1 MVNFTVERMQEV
13 MRQRKNIR
21 NMAVIAHVD
30 HGKTTLTD
38 SLLAKAGMIASN
50 QAGDKRATDTRKDEQ
65 EKGITIKS
73 TVVSMCF
80 DMDKEVLP
88 LIEDGEVKS
97 SEFMVNLVDSPGHV
111 DFSPEVTAALR
122 VSDGAMVVVDAI
134 SGVCV
139 QTETVLRQALSERI
153 KPVLVINKVDRA
165 VFEKQ
170 LGPEELYRSLRAV
183 VDKVNA
189 VVSIYAEEESPMGSL
204 TLDPSL
210 GNVVF
215 ASGLHGWAFSLRQF
229 ARMYATK
236 LKVTEEKMMK
246 RLWGDNF
253 YDASTKKWTHT
264 QTENSERG
272 FNKFILE
279 PLMKMLRASK
289 DGDVETTIKL
299 LVKLGLKLSAEEQ
312 EKAGKDLMRTAMKR
326 WLPAA
331 DAMVEMIVTHL
342 PSPVRAQAYRTACLY
357 EGPLDDEAAMA
368 MKNCDPEGPVM
379 MYISKMV
386 PAADKGRF
394 YAVGR
399 VFSGTVASGL
409 PVRIMGPGYKPD
421 AAKKKDIYFKK
432 LSGVKLM
439 MGGSVASLE
448 EAPCGNIVGL
458 VGLDKYLLKTGTIST
473 FENAHNIKV
482 LKFSVSPV
490 VRVAVD
496 VVKPSD
502 LRQLIEGM
510 KRLSKSDPMV
520 QCTTDGGQYIV
531 AGAGELHLEIC
542 LKDLETMHAGVPI
555 KKSEPV
561 VRYCETV
568 TAVSEQV
575 CLAKSGNKLNRLFM
589 TAQPL
594 PQGLPEAIDEGTI
607 SATQNVKER
616 ARNLSDTFGFDVN
629 QAHKIWCFGPEG
641 SGPNMLVDT
650 SFAVQHLQ
658 DIRDT
663 VVAGFQWASSE
674 GVLCEETL
682 RGVRFNVTDATIH
695 SDPAHRGGG
704 QIIPTTRRAMRA
716 AMLTAQPRLLEP
728 VFLVEVQCTD
738 DVIGGVM
745 GVLAKRRGNIVEE
758 IHSPDSPLCVI
769 RAHMPVNEGFGF
781 TEELRGSTGGKA
793 FPQCVFDHWQVLP
806 GNPLDPASLS
816 GAVVTQVRQRKG
828 LPATVP
834 GLENYLDKL

>member
-1 MVNFTVERMQEV
+1 MVNLSLEKMQEV
-13 MRQRKNIR
+13 MQRPRNIR

-80 DMDKEVLP
+80 EVEKETTD
-88 LIEDGEVKS
+88 LIEEEGVKG
-97 SEFMVNLVDSPGHV
+97 SEFLVNLVDSPGHV

-165 VFEKQ
+165 IFEKQ
-170 LGPEELYRSLRAV
+170 LGPEELFCSLQSV
-183 VDKVNA
+183 VSNVNA
-189 VVSIYAEEESPMGSL
+189 VVSVYAEEDSPMGSL
-204 TLDPSL
+204 VLDPCL

-229 ARMYATK
+229 ARLYAGK
-236 LKVTEEKMMK
+236 FKISEEKMMK
-246 RLWGDNF
+246 KLWGDNF
-253 YDASTKKWTHT
+253 FDPTTRKWSHS
-264 QTENSERG
+264 QTESNVRG
-272 FNKFILE
+272 FNKFILD
-279 PLMKMLRASK
+279 PLMKMLKASK
-289 DGDVETTIKL
+289 EGDVVTTCQL
-299 LVKLGLKLSAEEQ
+299 LDKVGLKLSAEEQ
-312 EKAGKDLMRTAMKR
+312 EKGGKDLMRTAMKR

-342 PSPVRAQAYRTACLY
+342 PSPARAQAYRTACLY

-368 MKNCDPEGPVM
+368 MKACDPQGPVM

-386 PAADKGRF
+386 PAAEKSRF

-399 VFSGTVASGL
+399 VFSGTVHSGL
-409 PVRIMGPGYKPD
+409 PVRIMGPDYKPD
-421 AAKKKDIYFKK
+421 SEKSRDLYLKK

-439 MGGSVASLE
+439 MGASVGSLE

-458 VGLDKYLLKTGTIST
+458 VGLDKFLVKTGTIST
-473 FENAHNIKV
+473 FERAHNIKV

-510 KRLSKSDPMV
+510 RRLAKSDPMV
-520 QCTTDGGQYIV
+520 QCTTDEGQYVV

-542 LKDLETMHAGVPI
+542 LKDLETVHAGVPI
-555 KKSEPV
+555 KKSDPV

-568 TAVSEQV
+568 TAPSDQV

-589 TAQPL
+589 TAQPM
-594 PQGLPEAIDEGTI
+594 PEGLAEAIDEGTI
-607 SATQNVKER
+607 SSTQNIKER
-616 ARNLSDTFGFDVN
+616 AKLLNTSFDFDLN
-629 QAHKIWCFGPEG
+629 HANKIWCFGPEG
-641 SGPNMLVDT
+641 SGPNMLVDAT
-650 SFAVQHLQ
+650 FAVQHLQ

-674 GVLCEETL
+674 GALCDETL
-682 RGVRFNVTDATIH
+682 RGVRFNLTDVKVH

-704 QIIPTTRRAMRA
+704 QIIPMSRRVMRA
-716 AMLTAQPRLLEP
+716 AMLTAKPRLLEP
-728 VFLVEVQCTD
+728 VFMVEVQCTD

-745 GVLAKRRGNIVEE
+745 GVLAQRRGQIVEE
-758 IHSPDSPLCVI
+758 VHSPDSPLCVI

-781 TEELRGSTGGKA
+781 TEELRSNTGGKA

-806 GNPLDPASLS
+806 GDPMDQTSLAGS
-816 GAVVTQVRQRKG
+816 MVTQVRQRKG
-828 LPATVP
+828 LPLAVP
-834 GLENYLDKL
+834 ALDSYLDKL

>member
-1 MVNFTVERMQEV
+1 MVNLSLEKMQAV
-13 MRQRKNIR
+13 MQRQRNIR

-80 DMDKEVLP
+80 EVGKETVD
-88 LIEDGEVKS
+88 LIGEEGVEG

-122 VSDGAMVVVDAI
+122 VTDGAMVVVDAI

-170 LGPEELYRSLRAV
+170 LAPEELFRSLQAV
-183 VDKVNA
+183 VNSVNS
-189 VVSIYAEEESPMGSL
+189 VVSIYAEDDSPMGSL
-204 TLDPSL
+204 LLDPCL

-229 ARMYATK
+229 ARFYSVK
-236 LKVTEEKMMK
+236 FKISEDKMMK
-246 RLWGDNF
+246 KLWGDNF
-253 YDASTKKWTHT
+253 YDPTTRKWSRS
-264 QTENSERG
+264 QSENSVRG
-272 FNKFILE
+272 FSKFVLE

-289 DGDVETTIKL
+289 DGDAETTCQL
-299 LVKLGLKLSAEEQ
+299 LDKLGLKLSAEEQ
-312 EKAGKDLMRTAMKR
+312 ERGGKDLMRTAMKR

-331 DAMVEMIVTHL
+331 DALVEMVVTHL
-342 PSPVRAQAYRTACLY
+342 PSPVKAQDYRTACLY

-368 MKNCDPEGPVM
+368 MKKCDPQGPLM

-386 PAADKGRF
+386 PAAEKGRF

-399 VFSGTVASGL
+399 VFSGTVHSGL
-409 PVRIMGPGYKPD
+409 PVRIMGPDYKPD
-421 AAKKKDIYFKK
+421 SDKSKDLYQKK

-439 MGGSVASLE
+439 MGAGVGSLE

-458 VGLDKYLLKTGTIST
+458 VGLDKFLVKTGTITT
-473 FENAHNIKV
+473 FERAHNIKV

-510 KRLSKSDPMV
+510 RRLAKSDPMV
-520 QCTTDGGQYIV
+520 QCTTEEGQCVV

-542 LKDLETMHAGVPI
+542 LKDLETVHAGVPL

-568 TAVSEQV
+568 TAMSDQV
-575 CLAKSGNKLNRLFM
+575 CLAKSGNKLNRLYM

-594 PQGLPEAIDEGTI
+594 PEGLSEAIDEGTI
-607 SATQNVKER
+607 SSTQNVKER
-616 ARNLSDTFGFDVN
+616 AKVLNTSFDFDASH
-629 QAHKIWCFGPEG
+629 AHKIWCFGPEG

-650 SFAVQHLQ
+650 TFAVQHLQ

-674 GVLCEETL
+674 GVLCDETL
-682 RGVRFNVTDATIH
+682 RGVRFNVTDVKVH

-716 AMLTAQPRLLEP
+716 AMLTAAPRLLEP
-728 VFLVEVQCTD
+728 VFLAEVQCTD

-745 GVLAKRRGNIVEE
+745 GVLAHRRGQIMEE
-758 IHSPDSPLCVI
+758 VHSPDSPLCVI
-769 RAHMPVNEGFGF
+769 RAHLPVNESFGF
-781 TEELRGSTGGKA
+781 TEELRGATGGKA

-816 GAVVTQVRQRKG
+816 GSVVTQVRQRKG
-828 LPATVP
+828 LPQALP
-834 GLENYLDKL
+834 ALENYLDKL

>member
-1 MVNFTVERMQEV
+1 MVNLSVEKMQAV
-13 MRQRKNIR
+13 MQQRRNIR

-80 DMDKEVLP
+80 EVGKETLD
-88 LIEDGEVKS
+88 LIEEDGVKQ
-97 SEFMVNLVDSPGHV
+97 SEFLVNLVDSPGHV

-122 VSDGAMVVVDAI
+122 VTDGAMVVVDAI

-170 LGPEELYRSLRAV
+170 LAPEELFSSLQSV
-183 VDKVNA
+183 VNNVNS
-189 VVSIYAEEESPMGSL
+189 VVSIYAEEDSPMGSL
-204 TLDPSL
+204 LLDPCL

-229 ARMYATK
+229 ARLYSAK
-236 LKVTEEKMMK
+236 FKISEDKMMK
-246 RLWGDNF
+246 KLWGDNF
-253 YDASTKKWTHT
+253 YDPTTRKWSHS
-264 QTENSERG
+264 QTENSVRG

-279 PLMKMLRASK
+279 PLIKMLKASK
-289 DGDVETTIKL
+289 EGDVETTCQL
-299 LVKLGLKLSAEEQ
+299 LDKVGLKLSAEEQ
-312 EKAGKDLMRTAMKR
+312 EKGGKDLMRTAMKR

-342 PSPVRAQAYRTACLY
+342 PSPVKAQEYRTACLY

-368 MKNCDPEGPVM
+368 MKKCDPQGPLM

-386 PAADKGRF
+386 PAAEKGRF

-399 VFSGTVASGL
+399 VFSGTVQSGL
-409 PVRIMGPGYKPD
+409 SVRIMGPDYKPD
-421 AAKKKDIYFKK
+421 SDKSKDLYQKK

-439 MGGSVASLE
+439 MGASVGSLE

-458 VGLDKYLLKTGTIST
+458 VGLDKFLVKTGTIST
-473 FENAHNIKV
+473 FEQAHNIKV

-510 KRLSKSDPMV
+510 RRLAKSDPMV
-520 QCTTDGGQYIV
+520 QCTTDEGQYVV

-542 LKDLETMHAGVPI
+542 LKDLETVHAGVPI

-568 TAVSEQV
+568 MALSEQV
-575 CLAKSGNKLNRLFM
+575 CLAKSGNKLNRLYM

-594 PQGLPEAIDEGTI
+594 PEGLSEAVDEGTI
-607 SATQNVKER
+607 SSTQNLKER
-616 ARNLSDTFGFDVN
+616 AKVLNSSFDFDLN
-629 QAHKIWCFGPEG
+629 HAHKIWCFGPEG
-641 SGPNMLVDT
+641 TGPNMLVDT
-650 SFAVQHLQ
+650 TFAVQHLQ
-658 DIRDT
+658 DIRET

-674 GVLCEETL
+674 GVLCDEAL
-682 RGVRFNVTDATIH
+682 RGVRFNLTDVTVH

-716 AMLTAQPRLLEP
+716 AMLTAKPRLLEP

-745 GVLAKRRGNIVEE
+745 GVLAHRRGQIVEE
-758 IHSPDSPLCVI
+758 VHSPDSPLCVI
-769 RAHMPVNEGFGF
+769 RAHLPVNESFGF
-781 TEELRGSTGGKA
+781 TEELRGATGGKA

-806 GNPLDPASLS
+806 GDPLDPTSLS
-816 GAVVTQVRQRKG
+816 GTVVAQVRQRKG
-828 LPATVP
+828 LATAVP
-834 GLENYLDKL
+834 TLDNYLDKL